1 MVFFFSDL
9 GPGSIFQ
16 GFQATLSNLW
26 VGSSLVWVSVVSI
39 PASRSV
45 SFDLRLNCDDTDIA
59 QPLLSLIDEERSTG
73 GAIGPVVPFWS
84 VIEAD
89 DDGQGPSYGMIT
101 NGGTQEA
108 FVTIGSSVR
117 GEGAGNTS
125 CTLRIGQEKQTFSV
139 NFEPLVDLVT
149 L

>member
-1 MVFFFSDL
+1 M
-9 GPGSIFQ
+9 
-16 GFQATLSNLW
+16 
-26 VGSSLVWVSVVSI
+26 GSSLVWVSVVSI
-39 PASRSV
+39 PASQAV

>member
-1 MVFFFSDL
+1 MT
-9 GPGSIFQ
+9 Q
-16 GFQATLSNLW
+16 SNFW
-26 VGSSLVWVSVVSI
+26 VGSSLVYVSVLSI
-39 PASRSV
+39 PASQSV
-45 SFDLRLNCDDTDIA
+45 DFNLRLNCDDTGIGE
-59 QPLLSLIDEERSTG
+59 PLISLIDEETSTG

-89 DDGQGPSYGMIT
+89 DDGQGPSYGVIT
-101 NGGTQEA
+101 NGGTQDA

-125 CTLRIGQEKQTFSV
+125 CTLKIGQQKQTFSV
-139 NFEPLVDLVT
+139 NFAPLVDLVT